1 MEDGK
6 QYIGMSTVN
15 ADRVTSHTVLY
26 KITVED
32 LYVSFFN
39 VT

>member
-26 KITVED
+26 KITVKD
-32 LYVSFFN
+32 LYGSFFN